1 VEIRLPDAEKA
12 SALTVDLETGD
23 GPARSVKPAGGSIKL
38 EPFAVTVVN
47 W

>member
-1 VEIRLPDAEKA
+1 MPDAGKA
-12 SALTVDLETGD
+12 TALTVDGETGD
-23 GPARSVKPAGGSIKL
+23 GPAREVKLSGGTIAP